1 MGEVTSSSAAPSPGA
16 GLAAGRR
23 KVLLLDGNSL
33 TYRAFFALPADM
45 ATASGQV
52 TNAVFGFSSMLQYML
67 NEHRPHA
74 VVVTFDRPEPTFRHT
89 SIPNYKAGRAETPDI
104 LRQQMGLVRQV
115 VEVLGLPM
123 IEVSGFEADDVL
135 GTLATQGLARGD
147 DIIVVT
153 GDRDSYQLVEDATS
167 PHGGSIR
174 VLYNKRGVSDYA
186 LYDEAGIVAR
196 TGVHPTKYAQYAAL
210 RGDSSDNL
218 PGVPGVGEKTAAKLI
233 NDYGDIDGIFA
244 NLAKLTPKL
253 RDNLAAHEAIVR
265 RNATATPLILDVPGV
280 SIEVASTPVPDLVAA
295 RALFKTLEFRALSE
309 RVLDAFALSFGGGPV
324 GTVVGGAASEFAHLH
339 CRVTELAV
347 GDAVVLPTVGHLGI
361 DGHWSGTPGRSAL
374 LGVAWAIGDEATY
387 ATTDVLTANS
397 GYGLTVLVEAFG
409 SDVLWVHGHR
419 LKDLIRSLH
428 DCGMQVDSLRGL
440 GIDTAVAGYLLDPA
454 ENVYDLDELARQYA
468 SLDLRP
474 VDSAP
479 VGQLDFGSETA
490 AETAAEGIGRRAVA
504 VGRLIE
510 PMLAALTARGLA
522 KLYDEIERPLIA
534 VLARMEIAGVR
545 VDTTYLKELSQSLTT
560 QAHELEERVQEL
572 AGRRFT
578 VNSVPQLRTVL
589 FDELGLKTDKKTK
602 TGYSTD
608 AQALEKVRDQH
619 PIVDALLRYR
629 EVEKLRS
636 TYGENLLAEVASDG
650 RIHATFN
657 QTVARTG
664 RLSSDRPNLHNIPI
678 RSEEGRQFRRAFL
691 PADGCEFL
699 VADYNQIELRVIAHL
714 AQDPGLVTAFQSGA
728 DVHTETAKRVFGVEA
743 DAVTMAM
750 RSKAKMVSYGLAYGM
765 ESYGLAQRLGV
776 PVGEATEILNA
787 YFTAFP
793 NVRAYM
799 DASVVEAR
807 NKGYTETL
815 FGRRR
820 QIPELQSP
828 NFRIRQMGERQ
839 AMNAGIQGLA
849 ADVFKVALVR
859 LDAALRENKRD
870 SRIVLQVHD
879 EVILEVPVHERDVV
893 RALTIETM
901 RNAAQLSVPLEV
913 NISWGKTW
921 ADAKG

>member
-1 MGEVTSSSAAPSPGA
+1 MG
-16 GLAAGRR
+16 R
-23 KVLLLDGNSL
+23 KIMLLDGNSL

-52 TNAVFGFSSMLQYML
+52 TNAVFGFTSMLQYML
-67 NEHRPHA
+67 NEHRPDA
-74 VVVTFDRPEPTFRHT
+74 IVATFDRPEPTFRHE
-89 SIPNYKAGRAETPDI
+89 SIPDYKAGRAETPDI
-104 LRQQMGLVRQV
+104 LRQQMGLVRRV
-115 VEVLGLPM
+115 VEVLDVPLL
-123 IEVSGFEADDVL
+123 EVVGFEADDVL
-135 GTLATQGLARGD
+135 ATLATQGFAQGD

-153 GDRDSYQLVEDATS
+153 GDRDSYQLVRDAKE
-167 PHGGSIR
+167 PGEGSIR

-186 LYDEAGIVAR
+186 LYDEQGIIDR
-196 TGVHPTKYAQYAAL
+196 TGVHPTKYDQYAAL
-210 RGDSSDNL
+210 RGDTSDNL

-244 NLAKLTPKL
+244 NLDKATPKL
-253 RDNLAAHEAIVR
+253 RQNLIDHEAIVR
-265 RNATATPLILDVPGV
+265 RNATATPLIRDVPGV
-280 SIEVASTPVPDLVAA
+280 SIEIATTPKPNLTAA
-295 RALFKTLEFRALSE
+295 RELFKTLEFRALSE
-309 RVLDAFALSFGGGPV
+309 RVLDAFALSFGGPGGSSGADAESV
-324 GTVVGGAASEFAHLH
+324 YGYLDVVVE
-339 CRVTELAV
+339 ELIV
-347 GDAVVLPTVGHLGI
+347 GDSLELPAEGHVGL
-361 DGHWSGTPGRSAL
+361 DGRWAGTPGRSAL
-374 LGVAWAIGDEATY
+374 LGLAWATEDRVAY
-387 ATTDVLTANS
+387 ASADVLQHDS
-397 GYGLTVLVEAFG
+397 GAGLAALADAFG
-409 SDVLWVHGHR
+409 SSTLWVHGHR
-419 LKDLIRSLH
+419 LKELLRSLH
-428 DCGMQVDSLRGL
+428 DLGMELGSLRSL

-468 SLDLRP
+468 GLDLRGA
-474 VDSAP
+474 DAP
-479 VGQLDFGSETA
+479 PIGQLDFGGDVESPS
-490 AETAAEGIGRRAVA
+490 VA
-504 VGRLIE
+504 VGRRALAVIRLT
-510 PMLAALTARGLA
+510 PPLLAALSARGLA
-522 KLYDEIERPLIA
+522 KLYDEIERPLIG

-545 VDTTYLKELSQSLTT
+545 VDTTYLKELSQSLTA
-560 QAHELEERVQEL
+560 QAHELEEKVQEL

-664 RLSSDRPNLHNIPI
+664 RLSSDQPNLHNIPI
-678 RSEEGRQFRRAFL
+678 RSEEGRQFRRAFI

-714 AQDPGLVTAFQSGA
+714 AQDPGLITAFTTGA
-728 DVHTETAKRVFGVEA
+728 DVHTETAKRVFSVEA
-743 DAVTMAM
+743 DAVTLAM

-776 PVGEATEILNA
+776 PVAEATEILNA
-787 YFTAFP
+787 YFLAFP
-793 NVRAYM
+793 NVRSYM
-799 DASVVEAR
+799 DAAIVEAR

-820 QIPELQSP
+820 QIPELQNP

-849 ADVFKVALVR
+849 ADIFKVALVR
-859 LDAALRENKRD
+859 LDAALREAKRD
-870 SRIVLQVHD
+870 SQIILQVHD
-879 EVILEVPVHERDVV
+879 EVILEVPQHERDEV
-893 RALTIETM
+893 RALTISTM
-901 RNAAQLSVPLEV
+901 RDAAELSVPLEV
-913 NISWGKTW
+913 NIAWGPTW